1 VWSRLSAHLQPF
13 FLALLRARI
22 LTFFFYK
29 KYCILTCGDK
39 RESYWLLLDLCLSL
53 SGSLWLSVTPSL
65 ALTATLWHTLALSG
79 SLLLSN
85 FAYTALDRLTGP
97 LLGSHRSSSRGWRN
111 LLRPPALTP
120 FLGHPVVIFTFSLW
134 PPSSIQSLP
143 YYEVIIVGII
153 QNPVVVC
160 IVLYPLF
167 SVHLLASPHIWN
179 RPLKSSTSSDH
190 YLNPIPLSKRI
201 WSQ

>member
-1 VWSRLSAHLQPF
+1 MFRYARNVRLASF
-13 FLALLRARI
+13 F
-22 LTFFFYK
+22 
-29 KYCILTCGDK
+29 
-39 RESYWLLLDLCLSL
+39 DLY
-53 SGSLWLSVTPSL
+53 GTLWLPLWLSL

-97 LLGSHRSSSRGWRN
+97 LLGSHRRCHDGA
-111 LLRPPALTP
+111 LYPALQVAEVGAICYDLQP
-120 FLGHPVVIFTFSLW
+120 SLLFLGHPVVIFTCSLW

-167 SVHLLASPHIWN
+167 SVHLLASPA
-179 RPLKSSTSSDH
+179 KTS
-190 YLNPIPLSKRI
+190 
-201 WSQ
+201 